1 VGYRIEVFESGK
13 LGFVVAGVG
22 PVPSGAVERGLPPRV
37 GKYHPMLLVD
47 ANGGEA
53 GPGGTVG
60 VALPFFLGMFE
71 TIS

>member
-1 VGYRIEVFESGK
+1 MGYRIEMFEPGN

-37 GKYHPMLLVD
+37 GKCPPMLLVD

-53 GPGGTVG
+53 EPGGTVG
-60 VALPFFLGMFE
+60 VALPFFLGMFK
-71 TIS
+71 TIC